1 MCLSLTL
8 EEFIFKGGWC
18 SSELRGKIRKFLS
31 VKLFIRNSD
40 HPTGKKKSHFQEF
53 QGNKKQVSCFVFPFP
68 PSPTHRVD
76 QVTSAAFGGE
86 TLQDLYLTTA
96 REDFD
101 EAKSKEFP

>member
-18 SSELRGKIRKFLS
+18 SSELRGKILVCKVFHLDI
-31 VKLFIRNSD
+31 LTI
-40 HPTGKKKSHFQEF
+40 PLKKIKATFQEF